1 VAENR
6 SQQDGVV
13 WILDTHLHIHPMHD
27 TALLLKN
34 LGHRL
39 KAMKLGREGV
49 LLGGVLAEMPGGS
62 AWDILK
68 NGDFLGAEELQIEV
82 VDETALRYT
91 VDDEELY
98 LFSGAQIVTG
108 ERIEVLAILAERPI
122 QNGLSLRET
131 IAAIEQSRGIVVL
144 PWSPGKWLGRRGMLV
159 REYLRERPD
168 CWVGDIP
175 MRWWGNWRTLRLR
188 GIPSVSVRVL
198 SGSDPLPI
206 PGDEEVVGVIFT
218 EVASRFSMDV
228 RSSSTSGLL
237 RMTLNNQSST
247 ALQLGQHQ
255 KCLAAVT
262 RWCRVMGLHNQICDI
277 IERFAK
283 Y

>member
-39 KAMKLGREGV
+39 KEMKRGREGV
-49 LLGGVLAEMPGGS
+49 LVGGVLAEMPGGS
-62 AWDILK
+62 AWNILK
-68 NGDFLGAEELQIEV
+68 KADFLGAEELQIEV

-91 VDDEELY
+91 VDGEELY
-98 LFSGAQIVTG
+98 LFFGAQIVTS

-122 QNGLSLRET
+122 QSGLSLRET

-159 REYLRERPD
+159 REYLRERPN

-188 GIPSVSVRVL
+188 RGAAGSLRVL

-206 PGDEEVVGVIFT
+206 PGDEEIVGVLSS
-218 EVASRFSMDV
+218 EVASRSLMDD
-228 RSSSTSGLL
+228 SSSAMSQLL
-237 RMTLNNQSST
+237 RITISDPAST
-247 ALQLGQHQ
+247 VVQRGEHQHW
-255 KCLAAVT
+255 LTAVA
-262 RWCRVMGLHNQICDI
+262 RWCRVMGVHNELCKVL
-277 IERFAK
+277 ERFAK
-283 Y
+283 N

>member
-1 VAENR
+1 MAETR

-39 KAMKLGREGV
+39 KEMKRGREGV
-49 LLGGVLAEMPGGS
+49 LIGGVLAEMPGGS
-62 AWDILK
+62 AWDIVK
-68 NGDFLGAEELQIEV
+68 NGDFSGAQELQIEV

-91 VDDEELY
+91 VDSEEIY
-98 LFSGAQIVTG
+98 LFSGAQIVTS

-122 QNGLSLRET
+122 QSGLSLQQT
-131 IAAIEQSRGIVVL
+131 NAAIEQARGIVVL

-159 REYLRERPD
+159 REYLRERPN

-188 GIPSVSVRVL
+188 RGAAGSLRVL

-206 PGDEEVVGVIFT
+206 PGDEEIVGVLSS
-218 EVASRFSMDV
+218 EVASR
-228 RSSSTSGLL
+228 SSIYDSA
-237 RMTLNNQSST
+237 ST
-247 ALQLGQHQ
+247 ASEMLRITLRDPASTVVQRGEHQ
-255 KCLAAVT
+255 RCFAAVE
-262 RWCRVMGLHNQICDI
+262 RWCRVMGLL
-277 IERFAK
+277 K
-283 Y
+283 YS

>member
-1 VAENR
+1 
-6 SQQDGVV
+6 V

-39 KAMKLGREGV
+39 KEMKRGREGV

-62 AWDILK
+62 AWNILK
-68 NGDFLGAEELQIEV
+68 KADFLRAEELQIEV

-91 VDDEELY
+91 VDSEEIY
-98 LFSGAQIVTG
+98 LFSGAQIVTS

-122 QNGLSLRET
+122 QSGLSLRET

-159 REYLRERPD
+159 REYLRERPN

-175 MRWWGNWRTLRLR
+175 MRWWGNWRTLRLMR
-188 GIPSVSVRVL
+188 GAAGSLRVL

-206 PGDEEVVGVIFT
+206 PGDEEIVGVLSS
-218 EVASRFSMDV
+218 EVASRSLMDD
-228 RSSSTSGLL
+228 SSSAMSQLL
-237 RMTLNNQSST
+237 RITISDPAST
-247 ALQLGQHQ
+247 VVQRGEHQHW
-255 KCLAAVT
+255 LTAVA
-262 RWCRVMGLHNQICDI
+262 RWCRVMGVHNELCKVL
-277 IERFAK
+277 ERFAK
-283 Y
+283 N